1 MKKKIQIEYPLNPA
15 SSSIIWEAV
24 STPVG
29 LSRWFADYVDRDK
42 KRYTFRWGKSEC
54 RYADVVNTRSE
65 SFIRFHWCDDEE
77 PKAYFE
83 FKLHYDELTS
93 DHSLEII
100 DFTDPD
106 EEEDTINLWDSQIE
120 VLKRVCGI

>member
-1 MKKKIQIEYPLNPA
+1 MKKKIKIEYPLSPV
-15 SSSIIWEAV
+15 SGSVIWEAV

-29 LSRWFADYVDRDK
+29 LSRWFADNVDRDK
-42 KRYTFRWGKSEC
+42 KRYTFRWGKTEC
-54 RYADVVNTRSE
+54 RFADMTNSRSE

-77 PKAYFE
+77 PKTFFE
-83 FKLHYDELTS
+83 FKLHYDELTG
-93 DHSLEII
+93 DHSLEVT

-106 EEEDTINLWDSQIE
+106 EEEDTISLWDSQID